1 MIAVWYVG
9 ADGSMSLTRPI
20 AALRLAKVKSAWF
33 GHECPF
39 FAVSS
44 KARNLTGVFK
54 PNCFDAAPLSGHNA
68 GMRRLLAAAI
78 GIGLGVLA
86 PQGDALA
93 QGGVTDAPI
102 VAPLSNTSIPQNRLE
117 QQRLLDSLFLQLSD
131 AKNPDAA
138 KLIEQAIWRLWLVS
152 GSDTVDFLMGRVLEA
167 MRGDDYPL
175 ALDLLNAVVAL
186 APDYAEGWNKRA
198 TVLFALKDY
207 PRALRDVERTLALEP
222 RHFGALSGMGLIF
235 NDIGDQA
242 RALSAFRRALAV
254 NPFMSDAKSLVREL
268 EEAVDGREI

>member
-1 MIAVWYVG
+1 M
-9 ADGSMSLTRPI
+9 
-20 AALRLAKVKSAWF
+20 
-33 GHECPF
+33 
-39 FAVSS
+39 
-44 KARNLTGVFK
+44 
-54 PNCFDAAPLSGHNA
+54 
-68 GMRRLLAAAI
+68 
-78 GIGLGVLA
+78 
-86 PQGDALA
+86 A